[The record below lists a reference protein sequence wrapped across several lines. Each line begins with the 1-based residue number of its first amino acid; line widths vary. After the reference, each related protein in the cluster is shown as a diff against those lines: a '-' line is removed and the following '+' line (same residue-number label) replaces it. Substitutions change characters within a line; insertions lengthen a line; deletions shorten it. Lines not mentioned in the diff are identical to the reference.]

1 MRVSTVRRDASEFF
15 LAVVT
20 MRSTNGLSS
29 LARATVVVMASSRT
43 SERAR
48 LRRSA
53 TRWPFLRPNVLPL
66 RGCFINLVFS
76 ILYVVFR
83 IGYKIPNTG
92 YYILNLSFVVAEREA
107 HVGKCAFDI
116 LQTLLTETLDG
127 EEVVL
132 ALADQAADRADG
144 SVVERLLYTLRH
156 AELRDAGL
164 QDLGV
169 HSAAFVFAA
178 ARAFG
183 DAHQGLRC
191 LVLLESDDGLELVNH
206 CLDGAF
212 ERFAGGEGA
221 VGLDDNAQAVEIR
234 AVTDTHVLDFV
245 VDAADGREYRI
256 ECDGADFDAFLLMHF
271 FGDVAESALC
281 AQLHL
286 ERHFAGDVGNVLF
299 RIQDFD
305 LAGKLQV
312 CSGHLLG
319 AFDAQRNTL
328 GFIGQKLEADLTDIE
343 EDSDDV
349 LLDTFNGG
357 ELMRNARELH
367 VRDRSARKRRK
378 NDAAQRVAECV
389 AVARIEAVYLV
400 GAASL
405 GFGDNAG
412 FAGQCNVIIGHIK
425 IGIRF

>member
-178 ARAFG
+178 AR
-183 DAHQGLRC
+183 
-191 LVLLESDDGLELVNH
+191 
-206 CLDGAF
+206 
-212 ERFAGGEGA
+212 
-221 VGLDDNAQAVEIR
+221 GLDDNAQAVEIR

-319 AFDAQRNTL
+319 AFDAQRNTM